1 MLIGFGGNRGRVGWP
16 AVTQPWPVVRVRGGA
31 GVPVAARIGTSA
43 AEFPGLTSER
53 RFDKIVNSFS
63 WL

>member
-16 AVTQPWPVVRVRGGA
+16 AVTQPWPVGA
-31 GVPVAARIGTSA
+31 FAAGPVFPVAARIGTSA